1 MNINDFMTA
10 NLPSIETIIAELKE
24 NFNSYDFI
32 QKFTRRFEVEYVSM
46 LSLYDDEPF
55 RKVNAQIARFLS
67 NNENRL
73 NIIKQNNKTTYT
85 NILGGSTECEMWR
98 RV

>member
-10 NLPSIETIIAELKE
+10 NLPAIVTIVAELKDD
-24 NFNSYDFI
+24 FNSYDFI
-32 QKFTRRFEVEYVSM
+32 QKFARRFEVEYVSM
-46 LSLYDDEPF
+46 LSLYDEEPF

-73 NIIKQNNKTTYT
+73 NIVKQNNKTIYT
-85 NILGGSTECEMWR
+85 NILGEETKCEMWK